1 MDVLTA
7 SSHPG
12 RRFFRFSDWQRR
24 GLLLKLLVMFVAP
37 LIVFALPAGF
47 FDSGQTICLSR
58 LLLDISCPGCGMTRA
73 IQHLIHLDTDAALA
87 YNPLSFVV
95 LPLLVYV
102 WLSEVLKIYRS
113 LNVHASNNAINDNE
127 SSSEPS

>member
-1 MDVLTA
+1 MTVKKGLL
-7 SSHPG
+7 PIYLG
-12 RRFFRFSDWQRR
+12 
-24 GLLLKLLVMFVAP
+24 GLLLMP
-37 LIVFALPAGF
+37 LAALALPAGF
-47 FDSGQTICLSR
+47 FDEGQTICLSM
-58 LLLDISCPGCGMTRA
+58 LLLDVSCPGCGMTRA

-102 WLSEVLKIYRS
+102 WLGEVLKTYRS

-127 SSSEPS
+127 NPSDPS